1 MANWPHLPAPP
12 SVGTG
17 AGRQARTMKI
27 KVSFPRRRESRIISK
42 KWIPAFAEILL
53 RVIILQLVRFPS
65 VNRDEVIILHDG
77 ASPANNEN

>member
-27 KVSFPRRRESRIISK
+27 KVSFPRRRESVR
-42 KWIPAFAEILL
+42 
-53 RVIILQLVRFPS
+53 LQAGAIG
-65 VNRDEVIILHDG
+65 EVKVLSQEMLAPD
-77 ASPANNEN
+77 SRR